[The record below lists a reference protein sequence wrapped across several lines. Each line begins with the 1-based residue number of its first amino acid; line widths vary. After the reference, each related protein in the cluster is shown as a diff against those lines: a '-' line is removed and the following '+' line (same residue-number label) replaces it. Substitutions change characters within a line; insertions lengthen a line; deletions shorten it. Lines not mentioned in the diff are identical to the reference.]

1 MGVYCIEY
9 SCQSAWHHQ
18 LGWERAQKNSKFFLF
33 PHSARPQF
41 TLYTHNFCQ
50 FCRQTCYLSHHVFK
64 ISEGLTEF
72 KLSASECGHVCL
84 CSSLTPIQR
93 FSERS
98 RTDQCFKTASVS
110 KIFTVETPKRTKFF
124 TKSLGH
130 RWSVFCSDRSYRFV
144 TGSLNARPVQR
155 QKIALFLTFLSASAW
170 RTPTHQR
177 WGLEFATRTRVALKS
192 HTQRLQTWLELVLK
206 RLQTRLGLVFWDSWT
221 IMFSLFFWHINI
233 EETLKRLTSLISFP
247 PFCHGN
253 KCIT

>member
-1 MGVYCIEY
+1 MGVYCIEC

-18 LGWERAQKNSKFFLF
+18 LEWERAQKNSRFFLF

-155 QKIALFLTFLSASAW
+155 QKIALFLDVSVCLS
-170 RTPTHQR
+170 
-177 WGLEFATRTRVALKS
+177 LEDPYRHWQPAQVVVTSVILK
-192 HTQRLQTWLELVLK
+192 QDL
-206 RLQTRLGLVFWDSWT
+206 
-221 IMFSLFFWHINI
+221 INFSVGTAQCYSK
-233 EETLKRLTSLISFP
+233 TL
-247 PFCHGN
+247 
-253 KCIT
+253 